1 MVEGARG
8 QSLPRGYLG
17 ITPDETR
24 PLIWPGGRIARW
36 NILAQHLHANGIRY
50 TRYFLVLKHIIHHF
64 WTSLVSD
71 KSDWPVAVHRRRPVY
86 KYGTWHLIFFS
97 ILIYN
102 FVCAIYIYRLDQ
114 KQVTVRSFAWFLW
127 PKLKYAY
134 IHNNWVYPI
143 PFARRCCA
151 SMFRCAIHPSGPAC
165 VRPRWLIT
173 RNVLQASSGEGLT
186 PHTFHHYLFGPLQA
200 PSPLP
205 FEGYRM
211 NLFILSECW
220 S

>member
-1 MVEGARG
+1 M
-8 QSLPRGYLG
+8 
-17 ITPDETR
+17 
-24 PLIWPGGRIARW
+24 
-36 NILAQHLHANGIRY
+36 
-50 TRYFLVLKHIIHHF
+50 
-64 WTSLVSD
+64 
-71 KSDWPVAVHRRRPVY
+71 
-86 KYGTWHLIFFS
+86 GTWHLIFFS

-114 KQVTVRSFAWFLW
+114 KQVTVLSFAWFLR

-200 PSPLP
+200 PPPLSV
-205 FEGYRM
+205 EGIGNNCDCFLRQELIQISTLKYLWFSRSDLPKWSLGEI
-211 NLFILSECW
+211 NACLFWWDPL
-220 S
+220 